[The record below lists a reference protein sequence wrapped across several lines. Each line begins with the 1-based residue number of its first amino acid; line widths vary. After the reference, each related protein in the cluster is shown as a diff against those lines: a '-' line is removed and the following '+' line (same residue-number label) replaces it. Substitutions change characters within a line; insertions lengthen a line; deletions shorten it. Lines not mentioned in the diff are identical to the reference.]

1 MLCFLLGL
9 ITGVN
14 LGGIHERYEGVL
26 KIWTQKRCSLAKSMR
41 EYGVP
46 QNSLRDY
53 IGLCELKI
61 IDQDKYKTVVQQVV
75 GKKGKASVKEVER
88 HCRVAL
94 GDYRA
99 QANKMKGEGQ
109 LLPFYPRE
117 ECYQH
122 DE

>member
-1 MLCFLLGL
+1 MPRN
-9 ITGVN
+9 T
-14 LGGIHERYEGVL
+14 
-26 KIWTQKRCSLAKSMR
+26 
-41 EYGVP
+41 
-46 QNSLRDY
+46 LRDY

-75 GKKGKASVKEVER
+75 GKKCKASFKEVER

-109 LLPFYPRE
+109 LLSFYPRE
-117 ECYQH
+117 QFYQD